1 VKRTTIF
8 LSDEVH
14 ARLRRDAFR
23 AKVSMAELI
32 RIKLDAPARRAKSRA
47 RREDPI
53 LKVAG
58 ICQSGPRPSED
69 IDQALY
75 GG

>member
-1 VKRTTIF
+1 MRRTTIF
-8 LSDEVH
+8 LPDEVH
-14 ARLRRDAFR
+14 EQLRRDAFR

-32 RIKLDAPARRAKSRA
+32 RTRLQRPAARPRRRASSP
-47 RREDPI
+47 DPI

-58 ICQSGPRPSED
+58 VCRGPVLSSD
-69 IDQALY
+69 IDDALY

>member
-1 VKRTTIF
+1 MKRTTIF
-8 LSDEVH
+8 LSDELH
-14 ARLRRDAFR
+14 ERLRNDAFR

-32 RIKLDAPARRAKSRA
+32 RRTLQGPGGRA
-47 RREDPI
+47 RGRKGKEDPI

-58 ICQSGPRPSED
+58 VHRGPSFANE
-69 IDQALY
+69 IDEPLY